1 MSATGETARMDLT
14 AVVDRLRAAGCVF
27 AEEEARLLV
36 DGAATSER
44 LAAMVGERVAGV
56 PLEYI
61 LGWAEF
67 CGLRIGLL
75 RGVFVPR
82 RRTELLVREAIAVC
96 PPAAVA
102 VDVCC
107 GSGAVGAALRA
118 ASSAADVHAVDI
130 DPVAVRCA
138 RANLAGA
145 AVYEGD
151 LFGPLPGR
159 LRGRV
164 DVVTANAPYV
174 PSDAFDLLPPEAR
187 EHEPRAALD
196 GGADGL
202 EIARRIVAEA
212 PMWLR
217 TGGHL
222 LVETSQAQ
230 APALVEAFTGGGLTA
245 RLAVDPDRGAT
256 VVVGRL
262 P

>member
-1 MSATGETARMDLT
+1 MDLT

-27 AEEEARLLV
+27 AEEEAGLLI
-36 DGAATSER
+36 DAAATPER
-44 LAAMVGERVAGV
+44 LSAMVGERVSGV

-75 RGVFVPR
+75 PGVFVPR
-82 RRTELLVREAIAVC
+82 RRTGLLVREASAVC
-96 PPAAVA
+96 PPEAVV

-118 ASSAADVHAVDI
+118 GSTAIDVHAVDI

-151 LFGPLPGR
+151 LFGPLPER

-164 DVVTANAPYV
+164 DLIVANAPYV

-187 EHEPRAALD
+187 DHEPSSALD
-196 GGADGL
+196 GGDDGL
-202 EIARRIVAEA
+202 TIARRIVAAA
-212 PMWLR
+212 PTWLR
-217 TGGHL
+217 PDGHL
-222 LVETSQAQ
+222 LVETSAAQ
-230 APALVEAFTGGGLTA
+230 AAALAEAFTGCGLTT
-245 RLAVDPDRGAT
+245 RVAVDPDLNGT
-256 VVVGRL
+256 VVIGQLR
-262 P
+262 